1 MHCNFVGQ
9 PHDHPH
15 EDEIEDHEDED
26 EPHRDDHADDNNER
40 TSRSII
46 TPIFFVCTICL

>member
-15 EDEIEDHEDED
+15 EDEIEEDHEEHHDYKDLYNLSDALQFCES
-26 EPHRDDHADDNNER
+26 
-40 TSRSII
+40 TS
-46 TPIFFVCTICL
+46 

>member
-15 EDEIEDHEDED
+15 EDEIEEDHEDED
-26 EPHRDDHADDNNER
+26 DKDEDVHMTTMNKPHD
-40 TSRSII
+40 
-46 TPIFFVCTICL
+46 

>member
-15 EDEIEDHEDED
+15 EDEIEEDHG
-26 EPHRDDHADDNNER
+26 EPHDYKVLNNL
-40 TSRSII
+40 SLALKFCGSNS
-46 TPIFFVCTICL
+46 